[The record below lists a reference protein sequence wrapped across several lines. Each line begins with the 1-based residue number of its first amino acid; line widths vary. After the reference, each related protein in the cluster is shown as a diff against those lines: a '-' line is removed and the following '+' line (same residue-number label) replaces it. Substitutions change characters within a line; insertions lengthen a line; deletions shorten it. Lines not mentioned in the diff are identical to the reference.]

1 MEEATWEEEFNI
13 KSQFPH
19 LRLEDKSHFEEGGI
33 DRNGNMG
40 QYTDGRPKVW
50 MVYVRRYRGKKSN
63 GGVANEI
70 TE

>member
-1 MEEATWEEEFNI
+1 M
-13 KSQFPH
+13 
-19 LRLEDKSHFEEGGI
+19 RLEDKSHFEEGGI